1 MVEPE
6 SACVPPKHVPGE
18 GASRPLHEGN
28 VTIRR
33 GDLGDAPAI
42 MIMFDRTVE
51 WLVANNRP
59 DQWGAEPWSADP
71 RKVERVRQMITN
83 GDLWIAELDG
93 SHAGALILS
102 EESMPYIEPATE
114 PELYVQL
121 LLTDPAQRGH
131 QVGARLLDH
140 AKTEARRRGVTL
152 LRVDCFGGG
161 DGKLVRYYESQGFTP
176 VARFEVQGWPGQLLA
191 QRVR

>member
-6 SACVPPKHVPGE
+6 SATVKPKHVPGE
-18 GASRPLHEGN
+18 DEPGPRHEGK

-33 GDLGDAPAI
+33 GDLGDAPAV
-42 MIMFDRTVE
+42 MTMFDRTVE
-51 WLVANNRP
+51 WLVANDRA
-59 DQWGAEPWSADP
+59 DQWGTEPWSVDP
-71 RKVERVRQMITN
+71 QKVERIRQMIAN
-83 GDLWIAELDG
+83 GDLWIAELEG

-102 EESMPYIEPATE
+102 EEPMPYIEPATE

-121 LLTDPAQRGH
+121 LLTDPALRGH

-140 AKTEARRRGVTL
+140 AKGEARTRGVAL
-152 LRVDCFGGG
+152 LRVDCFAGG

-176 VARFEVQGWPGQLLA
+176 VSRFEVKGWPGQLLA